1 MFDGAVI
8 ILSLAPMVAS
18 TVANGPNSPWDAIS
32 LIITLRIWRVKRII
46 DGEWRFSWWLQELPD
61 RLGKKE
67 VLNVL
72 KKCLPSPSS
81 YNLKALKRRELW
93 LPWRTVGLKFVVVFS
108 CFLWAFKTDCF
119 VFCKAPSNPLSG
131 QEHFLTMMVP
141 CWRCSLQ
148 RQCTAQLSL
157 SMSRVFCI
165 DLCGE
170 APGERSPREVRIAE
184 QQQWLCLEGR
194 T

>member
-1 MFDGAVI
+1 MESEEDHWWWVVI
-8 ILSLAPMVAS
+8 QLVTPR
-18 TVANGPNSPWDAIS
+18 
-32 LIITLRIWRVKRII
+32 ITW
-46 DGEWRFSWWLQELPD
+46 QA
-61 RLGKKE
+61 GKKVVFKVWKE
-67 VLNVL
+67 CLPSPSSYNL
-72 KKCLPSPSS
+72 KCLPSPSS